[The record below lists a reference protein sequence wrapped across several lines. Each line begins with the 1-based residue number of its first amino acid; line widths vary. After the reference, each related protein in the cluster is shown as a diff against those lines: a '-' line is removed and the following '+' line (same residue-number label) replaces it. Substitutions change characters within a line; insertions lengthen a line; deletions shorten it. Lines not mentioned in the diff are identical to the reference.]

1 MEALTQS
8 AKNAVLKVS
17 DYLPT
22 NSLMWIAV
30 LSCVIILVAFSRLL
44 TMQSSIQELQT
55 RPPVD
60 ETVIRSV
67 VRQQLEETVRAID
80 QQNKAQML
88 VHSQRAYEAAKA
100 AVSRE
105 MAERKE
111 ERREVTIEEIKEV
124 KPVVAE
130 AKADP
135 KPEAK
140 PEVPEVA
147 DAKPKVPEEVREPEV
162 KELEVKEPEV
172 KEPEVKEPEKIE
184 FELNE
189 TLDEEVKPRKRKT
202 KN

>member
-8 AKNAVLKVS
+8 AKNAVLKVT

-44 TMQSSIQELQT
+44 TMQSNIQELQT

-60 ETVIRSV
+60 ETLIRNV

-105 MAERKE
+105 MMERQKE
-111 ERREVTIEEIKEV
+111 EVKTEIKIEEIKEV
-124 KPVVAE
+124 KIEV
-130 AKADP
+130 
-135 KPEAK
+135 KPEIK
-140 PEVPEVA
+140 
-147 DAKPKVPEEVREPEV
+147 PEV
-162 KELEVKEPEV
+162 KETIEKPTEEKPEDVVGVKEGVKEAEVKEVE
-172 KEPEVKEPEKIE
+172 EKKDD
-184 FELNE
+184 FEINE
-189 TLDEEVKPRKRKT
+189 QLDEEVEVKPRKRKT
-202 KN
+202 KA